1 MKDRV
6 IIDVREPEEYASGH
20 ANAAINVPL
29 GQVQGSPKQL
39 ANIPK
44 DTELILYCRSGN
56 RSAVAKSILAQ
67 QGFTKIINSINKVQ
81 VEAYLKGGL

>member
-1 MKDRV
+1 MADRV
-6 IIDVREPEEYASGH
+6 IVDVREPEEYAGGH
-20 ANAAINVPL
+20 AVGAINVPL
-29 GQVQGSPKQL
+29 NQLLGSSMQL

-56 RSAVAKSILAQ
+56 RSAVAKNILAQ
-67 QGFTKIINSINKVQ
+67 QGFTKIINSINKEQ